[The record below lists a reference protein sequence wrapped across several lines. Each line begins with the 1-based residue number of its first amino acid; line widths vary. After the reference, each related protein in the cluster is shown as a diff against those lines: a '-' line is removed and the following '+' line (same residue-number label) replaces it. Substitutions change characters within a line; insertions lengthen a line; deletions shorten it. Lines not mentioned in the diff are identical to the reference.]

1 MAQNLVTREMEV
13 AMQKIRDKIERLLNA
28 ITFAEAGDYVA
39 ARQFL
44 AEADSTETNKPGGER
59 AENCVGL
66 DPSSIREV
74 KKELSQFD
82 TVHFGAIKDALASLG
97 DHKRLSAVLLA
108 TNGDSVQVKS
118 LCYAVSLTKRLDA
131 HLEILQ
137 VVSNPCQSATVPST
151 PREINGTESTEI
163 SIHRLSDQELPCQV
177 TLATGDF
184 EDAIELYL
192 KSKKHIVVIV
202 YDSIDNSADRASED
216 QRSRRFVEEL
226 SVRLAIPLVTVTT
239 RRSGLVS

>member
-1 MAQNLVTREMEV
+1 
-13 AMQKIRDKIERLLNA
+13 MQKIRDKIERLLNA

-39 ARQFL
+39 AREFL
-44 AEADSTETNKPGGER
+44 AQADSAETNEPGGER

-66 DPSSIREV
+66 DPSSIREAQ
-74 KKELSQFD
+74 KELSQFD

-108 TNGDSVQVKS
+108 TNGDYVQVKS
-118 LCYAVSLTKRLDA
+118 LCYAVGLTKRLDA

-137 VVSNPCQSATVPST
+137 VVGNPCESTTVRVT
-151 PREINGTESTEI
+151 PRELTGTESTEI
-163 SIHRLSDQELPCQV
+163 SIHRLSEQELPCQV

-192 KSKKHIVVIV
+192 KSKKHVVVIV
-202 YDSIDNSADRASED
+202 YDSAGNSADTGSDE

-226 SVRLAIPLVTVTT
+226 SLRLAIPLVTVTT
-239 RRSGLVS
+239 RR